1 VTIKHF
7 TTQLK
12 AVDNAIA
19 ETIDQAPDPQ
29 AKRERL
35 LSIGGA
41 GDKYR
46 TDGNPHGVFK

>member
-29 AKRERL
+29 AKDRRINKRFICLE
-35 LSIGGA
+35 
-41 GDKYR
+41 
-46 TDGNPHGVFK
+46 